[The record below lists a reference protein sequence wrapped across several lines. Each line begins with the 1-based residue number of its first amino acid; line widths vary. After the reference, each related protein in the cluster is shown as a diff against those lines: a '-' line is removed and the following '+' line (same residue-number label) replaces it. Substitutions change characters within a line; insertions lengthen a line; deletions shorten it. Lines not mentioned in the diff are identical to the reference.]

1 MEDMK
6 SPLACKP
13 DYLVCTCMGVMASEI
28 RQAIMDGNRNFDSL
42 SELLMVGTGCSS
54 CVDEVCE
61 LLKQEGSQAHFKSE

>member
-1 MEDMK
+1 MEDIK
-6 SPLACKP
+6 SPLAHKP

-28 RQAIMDGNRNFDSL
+28 RQAIMDGNKNFDSL

-61 LLKQEGSQAHFKSE
+61 LLKQEDQECASK

>member
-1 MEDMK
+1 MDIK
-6 SPLACKP
+6 SPLAHKP

-28 RQAIMDGNRNFDSL
+28 RKAIMEGNRNFDSL

-61 LLKQEGSQAHFKSE
+61 LLKQERNICASKGE